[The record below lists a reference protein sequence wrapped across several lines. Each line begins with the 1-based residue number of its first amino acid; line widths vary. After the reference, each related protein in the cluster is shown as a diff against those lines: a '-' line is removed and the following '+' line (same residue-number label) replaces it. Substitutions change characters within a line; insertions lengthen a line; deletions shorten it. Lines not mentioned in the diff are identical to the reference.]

1 MPNSEPGRALRLA
14 WVLHPS
20 RSRRVFCLFACL
32 PRLSPMNALLS
43 TLALAYRTILRNPQ
57 SRGWVILGSLIY
69 LISPLDF
76 SPDILPILG
85 QIDDVALLALLV
97 SELSKMVV
105 ESVRDRSRFAG
116 FRRDPRHTDT
126 TARSTPNRAAAAD
139 ANYTQTIDVEATTI
153 DRPNR

>member
-1 MPNSEPGRALRLA
+1 
-14 WVLHPS
+14 
-20 RSRRVFCLFACL
+20 
-32 PRLSPMNALLS
+32 MNALLS
-43 TLALAYRTILRNPQ
+43 TLALTYRTILRNPQ

-85 QIDDVALLALLV
+85 QIDDVALMALLV

-116 FRRDPRHTDT
+116 FRRDTAKTDA
-126 TARSTPNRAAAAD
+126 TAAGSTPNPAAAAAD

>member
-1 MPNSEPGRALRLA
+1 
-14 WVLHPS
+14 
-20 RSRRVFCLFACL
+20 
-32 PRLSPMNALLS
+32 MNALLS
-43 TLALAYRTILRNPQ
+43 TLALTYRTILRNPQ

-85 QIDDVALLALLV
+85 QIDDVALMALLV

-105 ESVRDRSRFAG
+105 ESVRDRSLFAG
-116 FRRDPRHTDT
+116 FRRDPSQTDA
-126 TARSTPNRAAAAD
+126 TAGSTPNRAAAD